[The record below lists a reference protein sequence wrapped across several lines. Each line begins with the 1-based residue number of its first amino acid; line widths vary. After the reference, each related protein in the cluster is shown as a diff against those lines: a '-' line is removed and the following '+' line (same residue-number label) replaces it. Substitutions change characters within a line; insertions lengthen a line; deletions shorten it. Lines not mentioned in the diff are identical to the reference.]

1 MLGFHSGKGGCGT
14 LAEHPNHTMTPPQP
28 AESTRVGDTLERLS
42 LTAIRRAAALQ
53 AGAVV
58 RTPLVPHRG
67 GEAHGREVW
76 LKLET
81 FQPIG
86 SFKLRGVF
94 SAVAAMSASAR
105 AAGLMTVSAGNT
117 AQALA
122 WCGRHFGVAA
132 HCLMPETAPAAKI
145 EAVRSLGGTPM
156 LRPREEVFRFLRE
169 AGWQEEPF
177 SFVHPWID
185 PRVVAGH
192 GSLGLELYDQRPDL
206 EAVYIPVGGGGLLAG
221 VASALSSLG
230 PDIEIVAVEASGC
243 PALAAALEKD
253 RPVDVDCRTICDGI
267 AVPSI
272 TEEMFPLLRSL
283 VDEVVL
289 VDDDETRAAMRALA
303 LDDRLVAEPS
313 GAIALAAAWKRRRAG
328 RARPVEACILSGGR
342 VDPLL
347 LAEVLRG

>member
-1 MLGFHSGKGGCGT
+1 
-14 LAEHPNHTMTPPQP
+14 MTHPQP
-28 AESTRVGDTLERLS
+28 AASPRTGGELERLS

-67 GEAHGREVW
+67 ALEGGGELL

-86 SFKLRGVF
+86 SFKLRGVL
-94 SAVAAMSASAR
+94 SAVAAMSERAR

-122 WCGRHFGVAA
+122 WCGRRFGVAA

-145 EAVRSLGGTPM
+145 EAVRQLGGTPL

-169 AGWQEEPF
+169 AGWQHEPF

-192 GSLGLELYDQRPDL
+192 GSLGLELHEARPDL
-206 EAVYIPVGGGGLLAG
+206 EAVYLPVGGGGLLAG
-221 VASALSSLG
+221 VASALEALRPG
-230 PDIEIVAVEASGC
+230 VEIVAVEAAGC
-243 PALAAALEKD
+243 PALAAALERD
-253 RPVDVDCRTICDGI
+253 RPVEVECRTFCDGI
-267 AVPSI
+267 AVPYI

-289 VDDDETRAAMRALA
+289 VEDEETRAAMRSLA
-303 LDDRLVAEPS
+303 LDDKLVAEPS
-313 GAIALAAAWKRRRAG
+313 GAIALAAARKRRRAR
-328 RARPVEACILSGGR
+328 RARDVEACVVSGGS
-342 VDPLL
+342 VDPGL
-347 LAEVLRG
+347 LADVLRD